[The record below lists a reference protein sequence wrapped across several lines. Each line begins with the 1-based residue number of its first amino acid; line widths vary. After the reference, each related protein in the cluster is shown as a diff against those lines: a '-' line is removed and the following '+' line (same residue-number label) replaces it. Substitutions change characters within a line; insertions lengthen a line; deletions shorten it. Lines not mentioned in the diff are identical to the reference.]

1 MYHLI
6 FCLEFTNMKRILLTY
21 MLKDSISLSVKD
33 NGFLINKK
41 SLPSNKIMAVKD
53 LIANGYMR

>member
-1 MYHLI
+1 
-6 FCLEFTNMKRILLTY
+6 